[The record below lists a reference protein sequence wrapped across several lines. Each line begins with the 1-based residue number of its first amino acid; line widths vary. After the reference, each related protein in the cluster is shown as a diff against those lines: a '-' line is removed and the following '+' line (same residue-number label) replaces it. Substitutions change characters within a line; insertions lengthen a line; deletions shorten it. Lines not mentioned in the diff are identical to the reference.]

1 MVSHMKTTIEIA
13 DALLDEARKVADR
26 EGTTLRALVEMG
38 LRETLKARGEG
49 LTPFHLRLVTF
60 AGDGLQPGVAEGAWE
75 RIRELA
81 YEGRGA

>member
-13 DALLDEARKVADR
+13 DALLAEARKVADQ
-26 EGTTLRALVEMG
+26 EGTTLRALVEAG
-38 LRETLKARGEG
+38 LRETLKSRGEG
-49 LTPFHLRLVTF
+49 SPPFRLRLVTF

>member
-13 DALLDEARKVADR
+13 DALLAEARKVADQ
-26 EGTTLRALVEMG
+26 EGTTLRALVEAG
-38 LRETLKARGEG
+38 LRETLKSRGEG
-49 LTPFHLRLVTF
+49 SLPFRMHLVTF